1 MKGERM
7 PNDLMTVAEVEAMI
21 GKSRA
26 TVFNLIR
33 DHNLPRYRV
42 PAKGK
47 ATLVSRR
54 DIERAWNRP
63 ERQRNTAPGPKPR
76 KEQQG

>member
-47 ATLVSRR
+47 TTLVSRR
-54 DIERAWNRP
+54 DIERVWNRP
-63 ERQRNTAPGPKPR
+63 TR
-76 KEQQG
+76 KESATPTH